1 MRSEVLVVAANT
13 MAHTTPSVALA
24 SNVHAANSP
33 GSDRL
38 NGPTVTRGSA
48 PMNGISSANTT
59 NGISTV
65 IRAPR
70 VRSGILAVATSA
82 ATSIP

>member
-1 MRSEVLVVAANT
+1 MLVVAANT

-24 SNVHAANSP
+24 SSVHAASSP

-38 NGPTVTRGSA
+38 TGPTRTRGSE
-48 PMNGISSANTT
+48 PMTGISRAKTT

-65 IRAPR
+65 IRVPS
-70 VRSGILAVATSA
+70 VRNGIRATTTNPATSRA
-82 ATSIP
+82 